1 MTLPIQPDIE
11 ATWRRGDK
19 VQAIKQLR
27 EATGLGLAEAKAML
41 EDMLDGEPLAVDSA
55 TRQQL
60 APAIEAAL
68 ARGDKLAAIKLLKD
82 ATGIGLKE
90 AKDRIESGDP
100 QQWQATGLET
110 HAARPAS
117 DAHSA
122 PGAAWQQ
129 PGYEPGRTQGTSA
142 GQLALI
148 GLVIAGL
155 AAAACWY
162 FGLL

>member
-1 MTLPIQPDIE
+1 MTSHIRPDIE
-11 ATWRRGDK
+11 AAWRRGDK

-27 EATGLGLAEAKAML
+27 EATGLGLAEAKNML
-41 EDMLDGEPLAVDSA
+41 EDMLDGEHATVDSA

-68 ARGDKLAAIKLLKD
+68 ARGDKLVAIKLLKD
-82 ATGIGLKE
+82 ATGMGLKE

-100 QQWQATGLET
+100 QQWQADYRES
-110 HAARPAS
+110 HAASPAS
-117 DAHSA
+117 GTHPT

-129 PGYEPGRTQGTSA
+129 PGYEPGRVQGAST
-142 GQLALI
+142 GLLALA
-148 GLVIAGL
+148 GLVLAGL

-162 FGLL
+162 FGLP